1 MMGLLRSVPIQ
12 HLDLMDGL
20 ILAGGKQQI
29 KGAREDSRVYYVPK
43 TDLRYSTSAFKL
55 HCSGVATW
63 EEIDTQRMMANP
75 CIYLLD
81 LDPTI
86 REEEGTCKMHTTC
99 CLTNTW
105 KGKGREDRPKIDCE

>member
-1 MMGLLRSVPIQ
+1 MDNNEQRRIQECVVP
-12 HLDLMDGL
+12 H
-20 ILAGGKQQI
+20 
-29 KGAREDSRVYYVPK
+29 

-63 EEIDTQRMMANP
+63 KEIDTQRMMANP

-86 REEEGTCKMHTTC
+86 RNMQDAYNMLSHKHLE
-99 CLTNTW
+99 
-105 KGKGREDRPKIDCE
+105 KGREDRPKIDCE